1 MKLGGFSVTLGAVA
15 ALALLV
21 VGASGTFAGP
31 TPDSDGD
38 NVKNLIDNCM
48 TKSNPVNFQGI
59 QTDYDRD
66 GFGQECDGDLNQS
79 GATNTTDFIIFG
91 ASFGEDCNF
100 LEPGNACSNVDYNAL
115 ADMNASGGVN
125 TTDFVLF
132 GANFLQGVPGPSGLL
147 CAVNADSSATRFAR
161 YSDSLTGRHPCEYL
175 GTYRLKCSGVI
186 IMNHS
191 TGENL
196 RFIGNDELRPL
207 EPGELGG
214 HCVWGVT
221 P

>member
-38 NVKNLIDNCM
+38 GVKNLVDNCM
-48 TKSNPVNFQGI
+48 AKSNGPNFQGF
-59 QTDYDRD
+59 QTDYDLD
-66 GFGQECDGDLNQS
+66 GFGQECDGDLNQT
-79 GATNTTDFIIFG
+79 GTTNVADFVIFG
-91 ASFGEDCNF
+91 AAFGEDCNF
-100 LEPGNACSNVDYNAL
+100 VEPGNACTNASYNAL

-125 TTDFVLF
+125 VADFVLF
-132 GANFLQGVPGPSGLL
+132 GANFLLGTPGPSGLL
-147 CAVNADSSATRFAR
+147 CAVNGDSSATRLER
-161 YSDSLTGRHPCEYL
+161 YGDSLTGRHPCEFL
-175 GTYRLKCSGVI
+175 GTGRVKCSGQL
-186 IMNHS
+186 IMNHD
-191 TGENL
+191 TGEAL
-196 RFIGNDELRPL
+196 RFIGNKKERPL